1 MRRDPPHQILHTL
14 ASGFRLRALALSLTS
29 RSICLSPMLPF
40 PLFFPDLFYILNFLI
55 LLLCLA
61 FSHVSGKQQTPR
73 LSSPFPLFLP
83 LFFSPPLLS
92 IFLHRSHVFNTSCLF
107 KWSQRSRS
115 SHLLFFLLFSH
126 MSLQMI
132 GLNTSVLQGRSTT
145 TTAGR
150 RCLSGRNP
158 KSGWRGIKH
167 AHFQPILCLI
177 IH

>member
-1 MRRDPPHQILHTL
+1 M
-14 ASGFRLRALALSLTS
+14 SEE
-29 RSICLSPMLPF
+29 
-40 PLFFPDLFYILNFLI
+40 
-55 LLLCLA
+55 
-61 FSHVSGKQQTPR
+61 KQQTPR
-73 LSSPFPLFLP
+73 LSPLFFPLPFRSFLLFLP
-83 LFFSPPLLS
+83 LFFSPPFLC
-92 IFLHRSHVFNTSCLF
+92 IFLPLPLFNTSCLF
-107 KWSQRSRS
+107 KSSQRSRS

-126 MSLQMI
+126 MSRQMI

-167 AHFQPILCLI
+167 AHFFNPWLRLSLCLI